1 MNGFYICISFPPT
14 SENYYMYTTV
24 NELNGQFNFKLS
36 GGPVMAKNCKTPGGL
51 PQTLLGGFTVSPAA
65 LRDFQFVK
73 IINALNG
80 LCPSKV

>member
-1 MNGFYICISFPPT
+1 MGSLI
-14 SENYYMYTTV
+14 
-24 NELNGQFNFKLS
+24 NGQFNFKLS
-36 GGPVMAKNCKTPGGL
+36 EGPVMAKNCKAPGGL

-80 LCPSKV
+80 LCPSKVWDLPTVLFTLPKLFFGK